1 MTTVAVAAY
10 NIRAEDAETITD
22 WINITGGGGISTE
35 PDIVYQGTFA
45 ASRKIGT
52 SYIGR
57 GWVDATDTWDMTHP
71 TASIWLAKFNVTNP
85 AALLS
90 RTAPALTLHIG
101 SSATDY
107 QIYYVHGNETYPA
120 VGGWQ
125 LFALNPNIGGYTS
138 SADVGTPVI
147 TAINYVGIM
156 SDFSA
161 GSKAENVVI
170 DAIDFGIG
178 LNLIYGNGASTPGVF
193 TDFTD
198 YDEGVLTNRFGYVS
212 LKAGVIYVNG
222 ILTIGEET
230 GSGNPA
236 RATVFSDDGAVVVW
250 NNGYFASNQ
259 AGLKVNLAS
268 ASNAV
273 DFSNCSFIGVG
284 KINNDFGYS
293 ELTSSEDTRP
303 DITVTGSL
311 GYLSSSNTNY
321 QNFAS
326 ASFNAAT
333 RVVGGALSF
342 AYIIQ
347 SGSHISD
354 VTLTTTSP
362 SSFATIQD
370 ATFGTSNGL
379 HDLEFI
385 QGNDGHALRIPP
397 AGAAQEYFLNGIFF
411 TGYGSSG
418 SNSASIFI
426 AEATSPVTL
435 SISDGDIPTVRSAG
449 APVLIQSP
457 VIFTVNGAKSG
468 SEIRIISGGNEL
480 GGQESN
486 DGVTPFQYSYNYP
499 GYTQVVDV
507 VVHSLDY
514 EYVLITDVSL
524 GNSNS
529 SLLVQQTIDRNYLN
543 PA

>member
-10 NIRAEDAETITD
+10 NIRAEDAETTTD
-22 WINITGGGGISTE
+22 WINIGGGGGIATE
-35 PDIVYQGTFA
+35 PDIVYQGSFA
-45 ASRKIGT
+45 ASRKIST

-71 TASIWLAKFNVTNP
+71 TASLWIAKFNVTNP

-101 SSATDY
+101 SSAADY

-138 SADVGTPVI
+138 SADAGTPVI
-147 TAINYVGIM
+147 TAINYAGIM

-170 DAIDFGIG
+170 DAIDFGVG

-198 YDEGVLTNRFGYVS
+198 YDEGILTNRFGYVS

-326 ASFNAAT
+326 ASFSAAT

-370 ATFGTSNGL
+370 ATFGGSSGL